1 MVMKIKCPKCGKDAH
16 WENNKWRP
24 FCSERCRMVDL
35 GAWISEG
42 YKIPGESS
50 EEGDRKPGS
59 LPDEDDLLK

>member
-1 MVMKIKCPKCGKDAH
+1 MVMKIKCPKCGKEVL

-42 YKIPGESS
+42 YKISGESS
-50 EEGDRKPGS
+50 EEEAREPGS